1 MDSELRAAL
10 PVRVSSSAGL
20 GGCHTFFL
28 PQPREPDLA
37 FTPMLRDGSNLQPA
51 AAMPLQGQRRDP
63 SKRALRVREQ
73 LERRRHARALALHG
87 WQGETAAAIDDVRE
101 RFIRAA

>member
-1 MDSELRAAL
+1 MNNERRAAL

-37 FTPMLRDGSNLQPA
+37 TTRMLRDGSNLQPT
-51 AAMPLQGQRRDP
+51 AAMPRQGRRR
-63 SKRALRVREQ
+63 SANKRVRRVLEQ
-73 LERRRHARALALHG
+73 LECHRHARALALQG
-87 WQGETAAAIDDVRE
+87 WQGETTAAIDDVRE
-101 RFIRAA
+101 LFIRAA